1 MSSLLRRLPHP
12 IFHFSPVMC
21 LASVGL
27 LSTLCLPIPARAADE
42 VPTAEVIAQLEQR
55 ASQASPREQCFLYT
69 ELVHTMTA
77 KAGKEI
83 SDGDTEDAAV
93 TLKKVNFYAHLIHI
107 NLARDTKRLKNAEM
121 LMHNTTYRL
130 GQYLHLVSGD
140 DKATVQ
146 DTLKQLDQVND
157 ELLSASLQA
166 LNPQKTT
173 AARRGIPGLPHR
185 RYLLPGNLRL

>member
-1 MSSLLRRLPHP
+1 
-12 IFHFSPVMC
+12 
-21 LASVGL
+21 
-27 LSTLCLPIPARAADE
+27 LSTLCLSTPARAATE
-42 VPTAEVIAQLEQR
+42 GLPTADIIAQLEQR

-69 ELVHTMTA
+69 ELVHTMTT

-93 TLKKVNFYAHLIHI
+93 TLKKINQYAHLIHL

-121 LMHNTTYRL
+121 LMHNTTYHL
-130 GQYLHLVSGD
+130 GQYLHLVSGN

-157 ELLSASLQA
+157 ELLSQVF
-166 LNPQKTT
+166 K
-173 AARRGIPGLPHR
+173 H
-185 RYLLPGNLRL
+185 

>member
-1 MSSLLRRLPHP
+1 MSALLRRPLRPT
-12 IFHFSPVMC
+12 FHFSPVLC
-21 LASVGL
+21 LVSASIF
-27 LSTLCLPIPARAADE
+27 STLCLSTPARAAADE

-69 ELVHTMTA
+69 ELVHTMTT

-83 SDGDTEDAAV
+83 SEGDTQDAAT

-107 NLARDTKRLKNAEM
+107 NLARDTKRVKNAEM

-146 DTLKQLDQVND
+146 DTLKQLDKVND
-157 ELLSASLQA
+157 ELLSQVF
-166 LNPQKTT
+166 K
-173 AARRGIPGLPHR
+173 H
-185 RYLLPGNLRL
+185 

>member
-1 MSSLLRRLPHP
+1 
-12 IFHFSPVMC
+12 
-21 LASVGL
+21 
-27 LSTLCLPIPARAADE
+27 
-42 VPTAEVIAQLEQR
+42 
-55 ASQASPREQCFLYT
+55 
-69 ELVHTMTA
+69 MTA

-83 SDGDTEDAAV
+83 SDGETEEAAA
-93 TLKKVNFYAHLIHI
+93 TLKKVNIYAHLIHV

-157 ELLSASLQA
+157 EILSQVFS
-166 LNPQKTT
+166 
-173 AARRGIPGLPHR
+173 H
-185 RYLLPGNLRL
+185 

>member
-1 MSSLLRRLPHP
+1 MSSFLRRPLRS
-12 IFHFSPVMC
+12 IFRLSPSLC

-27 LSTLCLPIPARAADE
+27 LSTLCLSTPARAATEE
-42 VPTAEVIAQLEQR
+42 VPTADVIAQLEQR

-69 ELVHTMTA
+69 ELVHSMTA

-93 TLKKVNFYAHLIHI
+93 TLKKINQYARLIHL

-157 ELLSASLQA
+157 ELLSQVF
-166 LNPQKTT
+166 K
-173 AARRGIPGLPHR
+173 H
-185 RYLLPGNLRL
+185 

>member
-1 MSSLLRRLPHP
+1 MSALLRRPLRPT
-12 IFHFSPVMC
+12 FHFGPVLC
-21 LASVGL
+21 LVSVGIF
-27 LSTLCLPIPARAADE
+27 STLCLSTPARAAADE

-69 ELVHTMTA
+69 ELVHTMTT

-83 SDGDTEDAAV
+83 SEGDTQDAAT

-107 NLARDTKRLKNAEM
+107 NLARDTKRVKNAEM

-146 DTLKQLDQVND
+146 DTLKQLDKVND
-157 ELLSASLQA
+157 ELLSQVF
-166 LNPQKTT
+166 K
-173 AARRGIPGLPHR
+173 H
-185 RYLLPGNLRL
+185 

>member
-1 MSSLLRRLPHP
+1 MSCLLRRPLRLTYRS
-12 IFHFSPVMC
+12 SPALC
-21 LASVGL
+21 LASFGL
-27 LSTLCLPIPARAADE
+27 LSTLCLTVPARAAADE
-42 VPTAEVIAQLEQR
+42 AIPSPEIIAQLEQR
-55 ASQASPREQCFLYT
+55 ASQANPREQAFLYT

-83 SDGDTEDAAV
+83 SDGETEEAAQ
-93 TLKKVNFYAHLIHI
+93 TLKKVNIYAHLIHV

-157 ELLSASLQA
+157 EILSQVF
-166 LNPQKTT
+166 N
-173 AARRGIPGLPHR
+173 H
-185 RYLLPGNLRL
+185 

>member
-1 MSSLLRRLPHP
+1 MSCLLRRPVRP
-12 IFHFSPVMC
+12 TYRFSPALC
-21 LASVGL
+21 LASFGL
-27 LSTLCLPIPARAADE
+27 LSTLCVTLPARASSADE
-42 VPTAEVIAQLEQR
+42 AIPPPEVIAQLEQR
-55 ASQASPREQCFLYT
+55 ASQADPREQAFLYT

-83 SDGDTEDAAV
+83 SDGETEEAAA
-93 TLKKVNFYAHLIHI
+93 TLKKVNIYAHLIHV

-157 ELLSASLQA
+157 EILSQVFS
-166 LNPQKTT
+166 
-173 AARRGIPGLPHR
+173 H
-185 RYLLPGNLRL
+185 